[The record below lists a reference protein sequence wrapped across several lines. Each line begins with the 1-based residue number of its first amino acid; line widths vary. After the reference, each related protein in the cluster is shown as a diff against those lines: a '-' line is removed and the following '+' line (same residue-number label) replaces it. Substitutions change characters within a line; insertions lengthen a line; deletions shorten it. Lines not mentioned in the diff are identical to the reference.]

1 LFTTLRKTASAL
13 LVLIACVR
21 LAYAEAP
28 EQAKAGFQSYIASLE
43 TRFDAQNAS
52 RENYLWID
60 RQPQRREAV
69 RKGEIRVQQINAP
82 QVDEGTIEDWIGGAF
97 LPGVTLDQVLKVDQD
112 YANYAKYYAPEIVQV
127 RLISHQGN
135 HFQVFYR
142 VKKDKIITVVLD
154 TVHNIDFLP
163 LSNDRYSVRSRSAN
177 VREVRNAGLPDEEV
191 LPQGEGL
198 GFLWTMNSYWRVEQ
212 RDGGVYVECE
222 VVTLARSIPFG
233 MGALLR
239 PTIESF
245 ASESLENTLRA
256 KRRAVL
262 GRVNVQHSGDAME
275 LSR

>member
-1 LFTTLRKTASAL
+1 LFTTFRKTASAL

-21 LAYAEAP
+21 LAYAEEP
-28 EQAKAGFQSYIASLE
+28 EHAKAGFQSYIASLE

-60 RQPQRREAV
+60 RQLQRREAV

-97 LPGVTLDQVLKVDQD
+97 LPDVTLDQVLKVDQD

-177 VREVRNAGLPDEEV
+177 VREVRNAGSPDEEV

-212 RDGGVYVECE
+212 RDGGVYLECE